1 MSDMDFEAKLKQA
14 AEQSVLRI
22 ISDGS
27 WVMPDYG
34 NRFKLPAD
42 FMAGVWGLVDGD
54 SLKAQLARRLEA
66 ELADRIV
73 NHLAAEIAT
82 DIKQLLSDK
91 ERREALRALARQHI
105 DSLAGKAS

>member
-1 MSDMDFEAKLKQA
+1 VSDFEQQLKRA
-14 AEQSVLRI
+14 AELSVLKI
-22 ISDGS
+22 VSDGQ

-42 FMAGVWGLVDGD
+42 FMAGVWGLVDAAG
-54 SLKAQLARRLEA
+54 LQAQLARRLEA

-73 NHLAAEIAT
+73 NHMAAEIAT

-91 ERREALRALARQHI
+91 ERRESLRALARQHI
-105 DSLAGKAS
+105 DSLAGKA